1 MRAWSNRT
9 PTVSSQR
16 SDYQLAYGELQHALK
31 EHDEGAEFWNICDS
45 VEDRLI
51 DAYPEDE
58 AGVIEMIASWLV
70 HLGVHPE
77 GELQGKV

>member
-1 MRAWSNRT
+1 MSN
-9 PTVSSQR
+9 QK
-16 SDYQLAYGELQHALK
+16 SDYELAYGELQHALK
-31 EHDEGAEFWNICDS
+31 EHGEAREFWNVCDS

-58 AGVIEMIASWLV
+58 VAVIEMIAAWLV

>member
-1 MRAWSNRT
+1 
-9 PTVSSQR
+9 
-16 SDYQLAYGELQHALK
+16 
-31 EHDEGAEFWNICDS
+31 

-58 AGVIEMIASWLV
+58 VAVIEMIAAWLV